1 MSFPWY
7 TEKMI
12 KNYIREFQGNF
23 NNTQDFIDEINSL
36 LNDMNELPEIY
47 KLRIPFFTE
56 VKRQL
61 EL

>member
-1 MSFPWY
+1 MSLPWY

-36 LNDMNELPEIY
+36 LNENVIGISFVYYM
-47 KLRIPFFTE
+47 KPFR
-56 VKRQL
+56 K
-61 EL
+61 